1 MEETNQ
7 IVSHSLKEIGELI
20 RKKVISP
27 VELVE
32 RTFKRM
38 DEIDPHINAFITVDK
53 EQIMQDAKRA
63 EKEINEGNYKGPLHG
78 IPIGLKDMIYTK
90 ETRTTMGSEIFDQ
103 FIPEEDAFV
112 VQKLKEAG
120 AIITGKQNTHQF
132 AYGPTGDRSFYG
144 PVRNPYDTTKMTG
157 GSSSGSAAAVA
168 TGMNFGALG
177 TDTGGSVRIPA
188 SFCGIVAMK
197 PTYGRISKNSIFP
210 LSWNLDHVGPMTR
223 TVEDNV
229 LLLNAIQGYDIND
242 PNAIKVDSEDFSQ
255 GLKDGIK
262 GIKIGIPRAFF
273 YEHVHPEITENVN
286 KQIETL
292 KELGAIVQDVSIQ
305 DIAQYYDAQ
314 RTILCSDAYAL
325 HKERLEQYPDNWD
338 DEVKERLYTAVDV
351 MGYEYSHAL
360 QTRQL
365 IKRRFE
371 ETLEEVD
378 VLLTPTVPI
387 LPINIDSR
395 HVDID
400 KYNEEHIRWSILK
413 LTSPTNL
420 TGLPSLSVPSGFSQA
435 GLPIGVQFI
444 GRDFSEAF
452 LYRVGY
458 ALEQALKIPTFKQD
472 INMTHKVTR

>member
-1 MEETNQ
+1 
-7 IVSHSLKEIGELI
+7 
-20 RKKVISP
+20 
-27 VELVE
+27 
-32 RTFKRM
+32 
-38 DEIDPHINAFITVDK
+38 
-53 EQIMQDAKRA
+53 
-63 EKEINEGNYKGPLHG
+63 
-78 IPIGLKDMIYTK
+78 
-90 ETRTTMGSEIFDQ
+90 MGAEIFDQ

-144 PVRNPYDTTKMTG
+144 LVRNPYDTTKMTG

-197 PTYGRISKNSIFP
+197 PTYGRISKKSIFP
-210 LSWNLDHVGPMTR
+210 LSWNLDHVGSITR

-229 LLLNAIQGYDIND
+229 LLLNAIQGYDING

-255 GLKDGIK
+255 GLKDGNK

-273 YEHVHPEITENVN
+273 YEHVHPEITANVN

-292 KELGAIVQDVSIQ
+292 KELGAIVRDVSIQ
-305 DIAQYYDAQ
+305 DKAQYYDAQ

-325 HKERLEQYPDNWD
+325 HKDRLEQYPDNWD

-351 MGYEYSHAL
+351 MGCEYSHAL

-365 IKRRFE
+365 IKSRFE
-371 ETLEEVD
+371 ET
-378 VLLTPTVPI
+378 
-387 LPINIDSR
+387 
-395 HVDID
+395 
-400 KYNEEHIRWSILK
+400 
-413 LTSPTNL
+413 
-420 TGLPSLSVPSGFSQA
+420 
-435 GLPIGVQFI
+435 
-444 GRDFSEAF
+444 
-452 LYRVGY
+452 
-458 ALEQALKIPTFKQD
+458 
-472 INMTHKVTR
+472 